1 MTKAPSTPNTPAVAT
16 AAATPSVDY
25 GLIAR
30 ERFKAIQAQYAIH
43 GKPEAKAQAST
54 SSSNYDISGELQISA
69 AVVYTSV
76 KVTDMRYPDGTKLD
90 FDGDG
95 WGIGLGATGST
106 NVSGTMNVSW
116 QSVLNMGDDVKFQV
130 FFLTG
135 GIGGVEISFWDPHG
149 NPIGVL
155 AGGSLGLG
163 GGSFGGDGQFFKD

>member
-1 MTKAPSTPNTPAVAT
+1 METVKTPEINYAAYAKTRFAEMQAQFAKHGNAT
-16 AAATPSVDY
+16 AKQ
-25 GLIAR
+25 R
-30 ERFKAIQAQYAIH
+30 
-43 GKPEAKAQAST
+43 
-54 SSSNYDISGELQISA
+54 SSRANYDISGELQISA

-76 KVTDMRYPDGTKLD
+76 SVSGMRYPDGTKLD
-90 FDGDG
+90 FDGSG

-116 QSVLNMGDDVKFQV
+116 QELLDMGDDVHFQV

-135 GIGGVEISFWDPHG
+135 GIGGVEISFWDPDY

-163 GGSFGGDGQFFKD
+163 GGSGGGDGQFFKD